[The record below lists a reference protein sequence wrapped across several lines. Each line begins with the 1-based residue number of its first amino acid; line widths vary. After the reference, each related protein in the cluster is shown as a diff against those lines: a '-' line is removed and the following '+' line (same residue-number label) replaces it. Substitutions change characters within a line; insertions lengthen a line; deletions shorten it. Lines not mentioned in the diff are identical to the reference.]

1 MLKKKLQ
8 VNAAMLLGFF
18 SFSILLVLPLRVY
31 QYLKIIEPGTGFYK
45 QTDFSVP
52 VLYGLLVFFGGGMLL
67 ISFINRRQI
76 ALSTTVRKSPG
87 LGIVALLTAVA
98 LLVDAVVMYR
108 HFTSLYYGTAQN
120 NGGEL
125 FFESATSGIMKSG
138 ALPMLFESVFAV
150 FSAIFFIVLGVAY
163 ISGKSNGSE
172 FKLLAIAPLAW
183 SVCRILHRFMRTI
196 SFMNVSD
203 LFFELLMIVFLMIF
217 FMAFAQLI
225 SRVNHKGVDWKLTG
239 FGLPA
244 ALLCLLCF
252 VPRAAILVMG
262 KGNLLTDLSPP
273 EYCDLAVAV
282 FILAFILD
290 KVRFMKREEI

>member
-1 MLKKKLQ
+1 MLKKKLEL
-8 VNAAMLLGFF
+8 NAALLLGVF
-18 SFSILLVLPLRVY
+18 SLSVLLVLPLRVY

-45 QTDFSVP
+45 QAHWSIP
-52 VLYGLLVFFGGGMLL
+52 LLYGLLVFFGGAMIL
-67 ISFINRRQI
+67 ISFGNKHKI
-76 ALSTTVRKSPG
+76 AFSTTVRKSPG
-87 LGIVALLTAVA
+87 LGIVALATAA
-98 LLVDAVVMYR
+98 TFLVDAAVMYR
-108 HFTSLYYGTAQN
+108 NFTSLYYGTTQN
-120 NGGEL
+120 GPGEL
-125 FFESATSGIMKSG
+125 FLDSATSGIMKSG

-150 FSAIFFIVLGVAY
+150 FSAIFFIVLGAAY

-183 SVCRILHRFMRTI
+183 SISRILHRFMRTI
-196 SFMNVSD
+196 SFVNVSA
-203 LFFELLMIVFLMIF
+203 LFFELLMIVFLMVF

-225 SRVNHKGVDWKLTG
+225 SRVNHKGADWKLTG

-282 FILAFILD
+282 FILAFILE
-290 KVRFMKREEI
+290 KVRFLKREEI